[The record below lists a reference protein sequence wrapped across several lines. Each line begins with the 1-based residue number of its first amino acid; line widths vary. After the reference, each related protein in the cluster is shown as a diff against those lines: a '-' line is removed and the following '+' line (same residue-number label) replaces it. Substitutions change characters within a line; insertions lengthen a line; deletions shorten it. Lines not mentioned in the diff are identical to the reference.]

1 MAITVPGL
9 PFRQTE
15 WQTRCVTNKP
25 VEFWVFKIPQ
35 KLEIRPAHVSQL
47 TFTIKLID
55 DMSKADTELSAI
67 PVIEG
72 IYLNGNIADKIPVNS
87 THCRYLA
94 DMLMYTT
101 ASTHP
106 TVAFATG
113 LFAKNANNPCQLDP
127 AKAVQV
133 HLSWG

>member
-9 PFRQTE
+9 PFK
-15 WQTRCVTNKP
+15 QTRCVTNKP

-35 KLEIRPAHVSQL
+35 ELKIRPAHTSQS
-47 TFTIKLID
+47 TFMIKSID
-55 DMSKADTELSAI
+55 DMGKADTELSAI
-67 PVIEG
+67 PVVGG
-72 IYLNGNIADKIPVNS
+72 IYLNENIADKIPVDS

-101 ASTHP
+101 ASTRP

-113 LFAKNANNPCQLDP
+113 LFAKYANNPCQLDP
-127 AKAVQV
+127 AKAAQV